1 MKRQRRGG
9 ALRAI
14 LFCLQLWVGGLA
26 GAVTLDGWTLQE
38 DRTIAGNLELG
49 GGTLDLNGHMLD
61 IAGSL
66 IQSGG
71 VVRING
77 GTLKVQGSYRIQAPC
92 TTTLSGYCISSG
104 SLAMTDNRDKVTVQE
119 DFVVES
125 SSRSTELTA
134 GMLEIKGNFRQFA
147 PDPNDSRLNFVASG
161 THLTVLSGNLAQSV
175 FFTSY
180 GASEAH
186 FAGLAL
192 SNTSVEGVNFLS
204 PVVATVSFAANST
217 KFVLA
222 NPAQSSLP
230 GYSSTAVGPVLTIA
244 GPVTVASGGRISLSA
259 ATTSTGGTAS
269 AVTPAWSVSPTSTAS
284 ISTDGILM
292 AGNVS
297 TDTRVTLNA
306 SYMLNGVTLTASRII
321 TITVATPD
329 TSPPVSL
336 NLIGPAVMQGG
347 GRLDLMANALY
358 EDGSTRTITPTWTSS
373 NPAAAVVGNTGVIYA
388 GYVNNDTPV
397 TVTARYSENGVAVAA
412 TLQVKILAS
421 RAVPAS
427 LTITGPENL
436 QANGRAQLMAS
447 AAYADDSRRPV
458 MPRTWSISD
467 PALGA
472 VDGRGFLKVGGVTS
486 DTPLTVTATH
496 TEGGTTVTASHT
508 LTIKAA
514 GADLGRLTIIG
525 ARGILAAGASMQL
538 LAEGRYAD
546 GSRRTIAAQWRVSDS
561 GVASIT
567 ADGVLTVGSVT
578 RDTPLLIEA
587 SYSEGST
594 TTRATFHT
602 LIQATLTQAPLQ
614 AEVEATGELDSYS
627 LSLWFNTNEQATT
640 TRNAHATRTARS
652 TTYNLYVAALLPVGP
667 LATSP
672 TYFLLNRSN
681 TWEAL
686 AWPLAEYLS
695 GVEEDTWELVELLES
710 TDATLISG
718 TQVFIGYG
726 TSGDEMIAA
735 NRYQMVYQVP

>member
-14 LFCLQLWVGGLA
+14 LLCLQLLACGLA
-26 GAVTLDGWTLQE
+26 GAVTLEGWTLQE
-38 DRTIAGNLELG
+38 DRTIAGNLELS
-49 GGTLDLNGHMLD
+49 GGTLDLNGHTLD

-104 SLAMTDNRDKVTVQE
+104 GLAMADSRDRVTVQG

-125 SSRSTELTA
+125 SRRNTELTA
-134 GMLEIKGNFRQFA
+134 GILEIKGGFRQFA
-147 PDPNDSRLNFVASG
+147 PDPGDSRLNFVASG
-161 THLTVLSGNLAQSV
+161 AHLTVFSGELAQSV
-175 FFTSY
+175 FFTSP
-180 GASEAH
+180 GGGEAH

-192 SNTSVEGVNFLS
+192 RNTSVEGVNFLS
-204 PVVATVSFAANST
+204 PVVATTSFAANGT

-230 GYSSTAVGPVLTIA
+230 GVSSTAVGPILTIA
-244 GPVTVASGGRISLSA
+244 GPVAVASGGRIVLSA
-259 ATTSTGGTAS
+259 ATTTTGGTAN
-269 AVTPAWSVSPTSTAS
+269 AVTPVWTLSPASAAS
-284 ISTDGILM
+284 IAADGTLT
-292 AGNVS
+292 AGSV
-297 TDTRVTLNA
+297 TLDTRVAVNA
-306 SYMLNGVTLTASRII
+306 SYTLNGVTLTASRIV
-321 TITVATPD
+321 TITVAPPT
-329 TSPPVSL
+329 TSPLVSL

-347 GRLDLMANALY
+347 GRLNLMANALY
-358 EDGSTRTITPTWTSS
+358 EDGATRTITPTWTSS
-373 NPAAAVVGNTGVIYA
+373 NPAAAVVGNAGVIYA
-388 GYVNNDTPV
+388 GYVASDTPV
-397 TVTARYSENGVAVAA
+397 TVTARYGENGVTVSAS
-412 TLQVKILAS
+412 LQVNILAS

-427 LTITGPENL
+427 LAITGPENL

-458 MPRTWSISD
+458 MPRSWSVSD

-472 VDGRGFLKVGGVTS
+472 VDGRGFLKVGSVAS

-508 LTIKAA
+508 LTVKAT
-514 GADLGRLTIIG
+514 GADLGRLTIVG
-525 ARGILAAGASMQL
+525 ARGVLAAGASMQL

-546 GSRRTIAAQWRVSDS
+546 GSRRTIAAQWRVSDA
-561 GVASIT
+561 GVASIG
-567 ADGVLTVGSVT
+567 ADGVLTAGSVT

-587 SYSEGST
+587 SYSEGGT
-594 TTRATFHT
+594 TTRAAFHT
-602 LIQATLTQAPLQ
+602 LIQAAVTQAPLQ

-627 LSLWFNTNEQATT
+627 LSLWFNTNEQAT
-640 TRNAHATRTARS
+640 ATRSMRS
-652 TTYNLYVAALLPVGP
+652 TTYNLYVAALLPAGP
-667 LATSP
+667 LAASP

-681 TWEAL
+681 AWEAL

-695 GVEEDTWELVELLES
+695 GVEEDSWELVELLES

-718 TQVFIGYG
+718 TQIYVGYG
-726 TSGDEMIAA
+726 SSGDEMIAA